1 MNMLPV
7 QAHMRAQLAGAG
19 LRVYD
24 QPPPKP
30 VFPYL
35 TIGVVDGVEDYIS
48 DCAIDWEVTAEV
60 HVWSREPGYVQGKTL
75 AVTCYNA
82 LAERHPVFPGF
93 RVGLFAIRNQRWLR
107 DPDGLTSHGV
117 LEFRANYGPV

>member
-1 MNMLPV
+1 MNTLVV
-7 QAHMRAQLAGAG
+7 QGHMRQQLATAG

-24 QPPPKP
+24 LPPPLP

-35 TIGVVDGVEDYIS
+35 TIGIADGTEDYIS

-60 HVWSREPGYVQGKTL
+60 HIWSREPGYVEGKRI
-75 AVTCYNA
+75 AETCYAA
-82 LAERHPVFPGF
+82 LANRHPVFPGF
-93 RVGLFAIRNQRWLR
+93 RVGWFAMQSQSWER

-117 LEFRANYGPV
+117 LAYRANYGPA